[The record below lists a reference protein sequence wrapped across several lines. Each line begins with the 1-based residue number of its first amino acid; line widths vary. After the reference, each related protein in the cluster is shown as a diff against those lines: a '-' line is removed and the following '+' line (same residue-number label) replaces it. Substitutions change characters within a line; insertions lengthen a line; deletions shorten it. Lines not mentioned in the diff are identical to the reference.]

1 MLQFQK
7 YKYKDIKRYVYVII
21 RVKNMKNYKN
31 NYTLVFNYF
40 RRKMSLTN
48 RHLTRL

>member
-40 RRKMSLTN
+40 LER
-48 RHLTRL
+48 